1 MPDLITDHER
11 AYYPG
16 AAQDALRQARQEIAE
31 LQDALDQAEAE
42 LSAARAAHQAD
53 RERIVRLCNYWGRAW
68 NDMYDKASRAH
79 RGKVAYHLIGT
90 AVWALRMKFLSG
102 EDAPTE

>member
-31 LQDALDQAEAE
+31 LQDALDQAAADFIQCAAE
-42 LSAARAAHQAD
+42 RDAARAALELTTGALEAV
-53 RERIVRLCNYWGRAW
+53 ERHNPGGFVVGIAITQGRRVL
-68 NDMYDKASRAH
+68 D
-79 RGKVAYHLIGT
+79 T
-90 AVWALRMKFLSG
+90 
-102 EDAPTE
+102 